1 MKQSIIFVSQIPFQ
15 IAFRLQCKN
24 IIKTKLFL
32 CKTTGMCVQSALHT
46 EIINSILHELVQYIK
61 KTAKQILK
69 LNRKNVLETYSHP
82 ATPETPCQK

>member
-1 MKQSIIFVSQIPFQ
+1 
-15 IAFRLQCKN
+15 
-24 IIKTKLFL
+24 
-32 CKTTGMCVQSALHT
+32 MCVQSALHT

-82 ATPETPCQK
+82 AAPETPCQK